1 MSNRAT
7 ASSWIPGPSASLNS
21 HGHCGQ
27 MERTELFIKMQILCF
42 GSKWVLVGKWIQW
55 QQILAEDLG
64 TVDFLWGILVPW
76 WGATIPQKSK
86 KRTACWCVPVS
97 PEMREAGSGYHSILV
112 KRQKPIHQCPTQDR
126 TKGLMGGEKTLQG
139 APDSCI
145 TALFPASPQRQCMQ
159 LMGSLSGEITLASS
173 LHLTK

>member
-1 MSNRAT
+1 MVT
-7 ASSWIPGPSASLNS
+7 VVKWKEQSSLLKCRFCVS
-21 HGHCGQ
+21 GQ
-27 MERTELFIKMQILCF
+27 SGCLWVNGYS
-42 GSKWVLVGKWIQW
+42 GSRYW
-55 QQILAEDLG
+55 AEDLG
-64 TVDFLWGILVPW
+64 TVGFLWGILVPW

-86 KRTACWCVPVS
+86 KRTTGWCIPVS

>member
-1 MSNRAT
+1 MDTVAADIGLRI
-7 ASSWIPGPSASLNS
+7 W
-21 HGHCGQ
+21 GQ
-27 MERTELFIKMQILCF
+27 LAFYGVYWCLDEEL
-42 GSKWVLVGKWIQW
+42 
-55 QQILAEDLG
+55 
-64 TVDFLWGILVPW
+64 PY
-76 WGATIPQKSK
+76 PQKSK
-86 KRTACWCVPVS
+86 KRTAGLCAPVS
-97 PEMREAGSGYHSILV
+97 PEMREAGSGFHSILV